1 MADILRTMV
10 NDQEPVNVMHAWELI
25 DLVIARV
32 QHALRA
38 TVHRTLNISPGTLVL
53 HRDMLLPLPILA
65 DFEQLREKRQALI
78 DRNSARE
85 NLRRRFKDYE
95 VGDEV
100 MLLTECNSKLEPR
113 ATGPYVVA
121 QVHTNGTL
129 TIELENNVYQ
139 RINIRRLRP
148 YNRRV

>member
-1 MADILRTMV
+1 MGDILRTMV
-10 NDQEPVNVMHAWELI
+10 NDNEPVNVMHAWELV

-32 QHALRA
+32 QHALRT
-38 TVHRTLNISPGTLVL
+38 TVHQTLNISPGALVF
-53 HRDMLLPLPILA
+53 HRDMLLALPIPA
-65 DFEQLREKRQALI
+65 DFEQLREKRKALI

-100 MLLTECNSKLEPR
+100 LILTERKSKLKPR
-113 ATGPYVVA
+113 ATGPYTVA

-129 TIELENNVYQ
+129 TIELDNNLYQ